1 VVLFTET
8 LDDAIPQNH
17 PIRLLERCLDEV
29 DWTLWENRYDGRRG
43 QPPIHPRLVAGCIL
57 YGLMQGLRTTRTL
70 EDATAN
76 RLDFTWFL
84 ERRTID
90 HSTFADFRVEF
101 KKEPKDLNRQ
111 IGGMVCEGWMD
122 ALLELVVDGTRLRAN
137 SDRHGARTAQALDRL
152 IAACEKELNEKLEKL
167 AAENSEENLEKTDAE
182 TLAKGVATLEEK
194 PEKYRKALAVAH
206 ERDEEKRRQE
216 GKTAV
221 AVRVPVT
228 DPDSTLAPN
237 KEGGYAPN
245 YTPVV
250 AVEKNSGAIVLC
262 EVVEGSHE
270 ATAVKP
276 AVEAARDVCG
286 KPPDRILADTNLAAG
301 ENLQYIEEEKIE
313 AYMPTGTDFRPSN
326 PANRPDPTQPVAPD
340 QWSKLP
346 RRNKRLAKPAFVYDE
361 EKDVYYCPMGKPL
374 VFTSNGADTGSYTCP
389 GKTDCPLANECV
401 KGKAGH
407 RKITRDSYQ
416 HLRDK
421 VGRRMATEAG
431 MKIYK
436 KRAPVVE
443 GVFGV
448 IKHAMGVRR
457 FLLRGLEKVRTEWTW
472 VCTAFNLKKLLR
484 IWALNPPGG
493 GA

>member
-1 VVLFTET
+1 MVLFPET

-17 PIRLLERCLDEV
+17 PIRLLERCLDTV
-29 DWTLWENRYDGRRG
+29 DWTLWENRYDGHRG

-76 RLDFTWFL
+76 RLDFMWFL

-101 KKEPKDLNRQ
+101 KKELKDLNRQ
-111 IGGMVCEGWMD
+111 ISRIVCEGCMD
-122 ALLELVVDGTRLRAN
+122 ALLELMVDGTRLRAN

-152 IAACEKELNEKLEKL
+152 ITACEKELNEKLEKL

-182 TLAKGVATLEEK
+182 TLTKGVASLEEK
-194 PEKYRKALAVAH
+194 LEKYRKALAVAH
-206 ERDEEKRRQE
+206 ERDEAKKRKE
-216 GKTAV
+216 GKNAV

-228 DPDSTLAPN
+228 DPDSIIVPN

-262 EVVEGSHE
+262 EVVEGSDE
-270 ATAVKP
+270 AAAVKL
-276 AVEAARDVCG
+276 AVEAAQEVCG
-286 KPPDRILADTNLAAG
+286 KKPDRILADTNLAVG
-301 ENLQYIEEEKIE
+301 ENLEYIEEEKIE

-326 PANRPDPTQPVAPD
+326 PANRPDPTQPVAPE
-340 QWSKLP
+340 QWNKLP
-346 RRNKRLAKPAFVYDE
+346 RRNKKLAKSAFVYDE
-361 EKDVYYCPMGKPL
+361 EKDVYYCPMGKTL
-374 VFTSNGADTGSYTCP
+374 AVSSKGNDNTQYACP
-389 GKTDCPLANECV
+389 GRTDCPLANECIQ
-401 KGKAGH
+401 GKAGH

-431 MKIYK
+431 MEIYR

-448 IKHAMGVRR
+448 IKQAMGVRR

-484 IWALNPPGG
+484 IWAMNPPGA